1 MTTGAVA
8 ARRLPR
14 RGTARGRRAPSR
26 AFTIHGG
33 DEMRRSRPPKPA
45 KPAKPAAVRR
55 RPHGAARAHAIRG
68 NGPQRRAV
76 RERAARRLSR
86 DIDAALRRAST
97 YPHPAGPIV
106 RIETHLSV
114 VYLVGRFAYKRL
126 KPFDFGFAN
135 FSELAARR
143 RACEAELALNRPLAA
158 PIYLAAGPLVRRAR
172 GLRLFG
178 AGAAVDHVVRM
189 RRFDERMLFSRLLA
203 RGALDAAD
211 IDAAA
216 TRLAAYHLHAPRDI
230 PRRAYGS
237 ARELRRQLDDMLAPL
252 ERALG
257 AALPASLRA
266 WCVRR
271 CDELAA
277 HLDARRADGYVRA
290 CHGDLH
296 LNNVVKRGRDALM
309 FDCIDFD
316 DALRWIDVINDLS
329 FLLMDLHAH
338 DRAAL
343 AHRLLNRW
351 LDETGDFAGLAAL
364 PLYVAYRAL
373 VRALV
378 ATMRAGG
385 DAAARAARI
394 ERARRYVDVA
404 AHAARARRPCLLLCH
419 GYSGSGKSV
428 ASRALADVSGA
439 IRLSSDSERKRA
451 RPFAAVDARPLPAS
465 AYTPQQIDAQYERL
479 RALARDVLRAGY
491 TALVDATF
499 LSHARRARFF
509 ALARELGV
517 PVYVLDFHASRA
529 CLERRVDA
537 RAAARDDHSDAGAA
551 VLATQRASAD
561 PLDADERARAIGF
574 DTDVPLATLRSAGY
588 WRPVLDA
595 LDAARVDAQATR

>member
-1 MTTGAVA
+1 
-8 ARRLPR
+8 
-14 RGTARGRRAPSR
+14 
-26 AFTIHGG
+26 
-33 DEMRRSRPPKPA
+33 MRRSRPP
-45 KPAKPAAVRR
+45 KPAAVRR

-178 AGAAVDHVVRM
+178 AGTAVDHVVRM

-561 PLDADERARAIGF
+561 PLDADERARTIGF

>member
-33 DEMRRSRPPKPA
+33 DEMRRSRPP

-178 AGAAVDHVVRM
+178 AGTAVDHVVRM

-537 RAAARDDHSDAGAA
+537 RAAARDDRSDAGAA
-551 VLATQRASAD
+551 VLTTQRASAD
-561 PLDADERARAIGF
+561 PLDADERARTIGF

>member
-45 KPAKPAAVRR
+45 KPAAVQR

-135 FSELAARR
+135 FTELAARR

-537 RAAARDDHSDAGAA
+537 RAAARDDRSDAGAA

-561 PLDADERARAIGF
+561 PLDADERARTIGF

-595 LDAARVDAQATR
+595 ARVDAQATR

>member
-33 DEMRRSRPPKPA
+33 DEMRRSRQP

-178 AGAAVDHVVRM
+178 AGTAVDHVVRM

-338 DRAAL
+338 ERAAL

-561 PLDADERARAIGF
+561 PLDADERARTIGF

>member
-1 MTTGAVA
+1 
-8 ARRLPR
+8 
-14 RGTARGRRAPSR
+14 
-26 AFTIHGG
+26 
-33 DEMRRSRPPKPA
+33 MRRSRPP

-266 WCVRR
+266 WCLRR

-509 ALARELGV
+509 ALARERGV

-537 RAAARDDHSDAGAA
+537 RAAARDDRSDAGAA

-561 PLDADERARAIGF
+561 PLDADERARTIGF

>member
-33 DEMRRSRPPKPA
+33 DEMRRSRPP

-338 DRAAL
+338 ERAAL

-561 PLDADERARAIGF
+561 PLDADERARTIGF

>member
-1 MTTGAVA
+1 
-8 ARRLPR
+8 
-14 RGTARGRRAPSR
+14 
-26 AFTIHGG
+26 
-33 DEMRRSRPPKPA
+33 MRRSRPP

-252 ERALG
+252 ARALG

-385 DAAARAARI
+385 DAAACAARI

-537 RAAARDDHSDAGAA
+537 RAAARDDRSDAGAA

-561 PLDADERARAIGF
+561 PLDADERARTIGF

>member
-33 DEMRRSRPPKPA
+33 DEMRRSRPP

-561 PLDADERARAIGF
+561 PLDADERARTIGF

-595 LDAARVDAQATR
+595 LDAARAAAQATR

>member
-33 DEMRRSRPPKPA
+33 DEMRRSRQP

-135 FSELAARR
+135 FTELAARR

-561 PLDADERARAIGF
+561 PLDADERARTIGF

-588 WRPVLDA
+588 WRPVLDV

>member
-33 DEMRRSRPPKPA
+33 DEMRRSRQP

-252 ERALG
+252 ARALG

-537 RAAARDDHSDAGAA
+537 RAAARDDRSDAGAA

-561 PLDADERARAIGF
+561 PLDADERARTIGF

>member
-33 DEMRRSRPPKPA
+33 DEMRRSRQP

-338 DRAAL
+338 ERAAL
-343 AHRLLNRW
+343 AYRLLNRW

-537 RAAARDDHSDAGAA
+537 RAAARDDRSDAGAA

-561 PLDADERARAIGF
+561 PLDADERARTIGF

>member
-33 DEMRRSRPPKPA
+33 DEMRRSRPP

-178 AGAAVDHVVRM
+178 AGTAVDHVVRM

-517 PVYVLDFHASRA
+517 PVYMLDFHASRA

-561 PLDADERARAIGF
+561 PLDADERARTIGF

>member
-1 MTTGAVA
+1 MTTGAIA
-8 ARRLPR
+8 ARRFPWHVD
-14 RGTARGRRAPSR
+14 RAAGCVPSR
-26 AFTIHGG
+26 VITNPGG
-33 DEMRRSRPPKPA
+33 DEMRRA
-45 KPAKPAAVRR
+45 R
-55 RPHGAARAHAIRG
+55 RPKLAQSADMPRRARAAAMRG

-86 DIDAALRRAST
+86 DIDATLRRAST
-97 YPHPAGPIV
+97 YPHPAGRIV
-106 RIETHLSV
+106 RIETHISV

-135 FSELAARR
+135 FGDLAARR

-158 PIYLAAGPLVRRAR
+158 PIYLAAGPIVRRAR
-172 GLRLFG
+172 GLRLFD
-178 AGAAVDHVVRM
+178 AGVAVDHVVKM

-203 RGALDAAD
+203 RGELGAAD

-216 TRLAAYHLHAPRDI
+216 TRIAAYHLHAPRDV
-230 PRRAYGS
+230 PRREYGG
-237 ARELRRQLDDMLAPL
+237 ARELRRQIADVFAPL

-257 AALPASLRA
+257 TALPAPLRA

-277 HLDARRADGYVRA
+277 HLDVRRASGYVRA

-296 LNNVVKRGRDALM
+296 LDNVVKHGRDALM

-338 DRAAL
+338 GRADL

-378 ATMRAGG
+378 ATMRGGG
-385 DAAARAARI
+385 DAAARAAHI

-404 AHAARARRPCLLLCH
+404 AREARARRPCLLLCH

-428 ASRALADVSGA
+428 ASRALADVCGA

-451 RPFAAVDARPLPAS
+451 RPFAAVDARPLPAA

-499 LSHARRARFF
+499 LSQARRARFV
-509 ALARELGV
+509 ALAREMGV
-517 PVYVLDFHASRA
+517 PVFILDFRASRA
-529 CLERRVDA
+529 CLEKRVDA
-537 RAAARDDHSDAGAA
+537 RAAAQNDRSDAGAA
-551 VLATQRASAD
+551 VLATQLASAD
-561 PLDADERARAIGF
+561 PLDADERAHTIGF
-574 DTDVPLATLRSAGY
+574 DTDVPLQAIRSAEY

-595 LDAARVDAQATR
+595 LDTASLDAATTS

>member
-33 DEMRRSRPPKPA
+33 DEMRRSRQP

-76 RERAARRLSR
+76 RERAAHRLSR
-86 DIDAALRRAST
+86 EIDAALRRAST

-537 RAAARDDHSDAGAA
+537 RAAARDDRSDAGAA

-561 PLDADERARAIGF
+561 PLDADERARTIGF

>member
-33 DEMRRSRPPKPA
+33 DEMRRSRQP

-537 RAAARDDHSDAGAA
+537 RAAARDDRSDAGAA

>member
-33 DEMRRSRPPKPA
+33 DEMRRSRPP

-135 FSELAARR
+135 FTELAARR

-252 ERALG
+252 ARALG

-537 RAAARDDHSDAGAA
+537 RAAARDDRSDAGAA

-561 PLDADERARAIGF
+561 PLDADERARTIGF

>member
-33 DEMRRSRPPKPA
+33 DEMRRSRQP

-178 AGAAVDHVVRM
+178 AGTAVDHVVRM

-338 DRAAL
+338 ERAAL

-537 RAAARDDHSDAGAA
+537 RAAARDDRSDAGAA

-561 PLDADERARAIGF
+561 PLDADERARTIGF

>member
-33 DEMRRSRPPKPA
+33 DEMRRSRPP

-373 VRALV
+373 VRAFV

-537 RAAARDDHSDAGAA
+537 RAAARDDRSDAGAA

-561 PLDADERARAIGF
+561 PLDADERARTIGF

>member
-45 KPAKPAAVRR
+45 KPAAVRR
-55 RPHGAARAHAIRG
+55 RPHGTARAHAIRG

-178 AGAAVDHVVRM
+178 AGTAVDHVVRM

-537 RAAARDDHSDAGAA
+537 RAAARDDRSDAGAA

-561 PLDADERARAIGF
+561 PLDADERARTIGF

-588 WRPVLDA
+588 WRPVLDV

>member
-33 DEMRRSRPPKPA
+33 DEMRRSRPP

-135 FSELAARR
+135 FTELAARR

-561 PLDADERARAIGF
+561 PLDADERARTIGF

>member
-33 DEMRRSRPPKPA
+33 DEMRRSRPP

-135 FSELAARR
+135 FTELAARR

-479 RALARDVLRAGY
+479 RALASDVLRAGY

-537 RAAARDDHSDAGAA
+537 RAAARDDRSDAGAA

-561 PLDADERARAIGF
+561 PLDADERARTIGF

>member
-33 DEMRRSRPPKPA
+33 DEMRRSRPP

-338 DRAAL
+338 ERAAL

-479 RALARDVLRAGY
+479 RALASDVLRAGY

-561 PLDADERARAIGF
+561 PLDADERARTIGF

>member
-1 MTTGAVA
+1 
-8 ARRLPR
+8 
-14 RGTARGRRAPSR
+14 
-26 AFTIHGG
+26 
-33 DEMRRSRPPKPA
+33 MRRSRPP

-158 PIYLAAGPLVRRAR
+158 PIYL
-172 GLRLFG
+172 
-178 AGAAVDHVVRM
+178 AVDHVVRM

-537 RAAARDDHSDAGAA
+537 RAAARDDRSDAGAA

-561 PLDADERARAIGF
+561 PLDADERARTIGF

>member
-1 MTTGAVA
+1 
-8 ARRLPR
+8 
-14 RGTARGRRAPSR
+14 
-26 AFTIHGG
+26 
-33 DEMRRSRPPKPA
+33 MRRSRQP

-499 LSHARRARFF
+499 LSHARRALFF

-537 RAAARDDHSDAGAA
+537 RAAARDDRSDAGAA

-561 PLDADERARAIGF
+561 PLDADERARTIGF

>member
-33 DEMRRSRPPKPA
+33 DEMRRSRPP

-252 ERALG
+252 ARALG

-537 RAAARDDHSDAGAA
+537 RAAARDDRSDAGAA

>member
-33 DEMRRSRPPKPA
+33 DEMRRSRPP

-537 RAAARDDHSDAGAA
+537 RAAARDDRSDAGAA

>member
-14 RGTARGRRAPSR
+14 RGMARGRRAPSR

-33 DEMRRSRPPKPA
+33 DEMRRSRPP

-537 RAAARDDHSDAGAA
+537 RAAARDDRSDAGAA

-561 PLDADERARAIGF
+561 PLDADERARTIGF

>member
-33 DEMRRSRPPKPA
+33 DEMRRSRQP

-338 DRAAL
+338 ERAAL

-537 RAAARDDHSDAGAA
+537 RAAARDDRSDAGAA

-561 PLDADERARAIGF
+561 PLDADERARTIGF

>member
-33 DEMRRSRPPKPA
+33 DEMRRSRPP

-135 FSELAARR
+135 FTELAARR

-351 LDETGDFAGLAAL
+351 LDETGDFAGLPEL

-378 ATMRAGG
+378 STMRAGG

-537 RAAARDDHSDAGAA
+537 RAAARDDRSDAGAA

-561 PLDADERARAIGF
+561 PLDADERARTIGF

-595 LDAARVDAQATR
+595 ARVDAQATR

>member
-33 DEMRRSRPPKPA
+33 DEMRRSRPP

-135 FSELAARR
+135 FTELAARR

-178 AGAAVDHVVRM
+178 AGTAVDHVVRM

-517 PVYVLDFHASRA
+517 PVYMLDFHASRA

-561 PLDADERARAIGF
+561 PLDADERARTIGF

>member
-33 DEMRRSRPPKPA
+33 DEMRRSRPP

-237 ARELRRQLDDMLAPL
+237 ACELRRQLDDMLAPL

-537 RAAARDDHSDAGAA
+537 RAAARDDRSDAGAA

-561 PLDADERARAIGF
+561 PLDADERARTIGF

>member
-33 DEMRRSRPPKPA
+33 DEMRRSRQP

-126 KPFDFGFAN
+126 KPFNFGFAN

-537 RAAARDDHSDAGAA
+537 RAAARDDRSDAGAA

-561 PLDADERARAIGF
+561 PLDADERARTIGF

>member
-33 DEMRRSRPPKPA
+33 DEMRRSRPP

-351 LDETGDFAGLAAL
+351 LDETGNFAGLAAL

-561 PLDADERARAIGF
+561 PLDADERARTIGF

>member
-33 DEMRRSRPPKPA
+33 DEMRRSRQP

-517 PVYVLDFHASRA
+517 SVYVLDFHASRA

-561 PLDADERARAIGF
+561 PLDADERARTIGF

>member
-33 DEMRRSRPPKPA
+33 DEMRRSRPP

-135 FSELAARR
+135 FTELAARR

-338 DRAAL
+338 ERAAL

-537 RAAARDDHSDAGAA
+537 RAAARDDRSDAGAA

-561 PLDADERARAIGF
+561 PLDADERARTIGF

>member
-1 MTTGAVA
+1 MTTGAMA
-8 ARRLPR
+8 ARRFR
-14 RGTARGRRAPSR
+14 RHGSRVAGRAPSR
-26 AFTIHGG
+26 ATTIHGG
-33 DEMRRSRPPKPA
+33 DEMRRSRSPKPA
-45 KPAKPAAVRR
+45 KYAYADVPR
-55 RPHGAARAHAIRG
+55 RPRGFARTTAMRG
-68 NGPQRRAV
+68 DGLRRRAV

-86 DIDAALRRAST
+86 ELHATLRRAST
-97 YPHPAGPIV
+97 YPHPAGRIV
-106 RIETHLSV
+106 RIETHISV

-135 FSELAARR
+135 FGGLAARR

-158 PIYLAAGPLVRRAR
+158 PIYLATGPVVRRAH

-203 RGALDAAD
+203 RGALGAAD

-216 TRLAAYHLHAPRDI
+216 ARLAAYHLHAPRDV

-237 ARELRRQLDDMLAPL
+237 ARELRKQIDDVLAPL

-257 AALPASLRA
+257 PALPPALRA
-266 WCVRR
+266 WCARR

-296 LNNVVKRGRDALM
+296 LDNVVKHGRDALM

-338 DRAAL
+338 DRADL

-378 ATMRAGG
+378 ATMRAGD
-385 DAAARAARI
+385 DAAARA
-394 ERARRYVDVA
+394 ERARRYVDAA

-451 RPFAAVDARPLPAS
+451 RPFAAVDARPLAAS
-465 AYTPQQIDAQYERL
+465 AYTAQQIDAQYERL

-499 LSHARRARFF
+499 LSHARRARFA
-509 ALARELGV
+509 ALARETGV
-517 PVYVLDFHASRA
+517 PMFILDFHASRA

-537 RAAARDDHSDAGAA
+537 RAAARNDRSDAGAA
-551 VLATQRASAD
+551 VLATQLATAD
-561 PLDADERARAIGF
+561 PLDAGERACTIGF
-574 DTDVPLATLRSAGY
+574 DTDVPLATIRSAGY
-588 WRPVLDA
+588 WRPALDA
-595 LDAARVDAQATR
+595 LDAADANAPATC